1 MDPAKSDLVVSLKL
15 TEEQARYIENSKQF
29 LENET
34 GCKVSE
40 ATILNR
46 LLEKGLPHFEE
57 ELRRLR
63 AKANRDTKRFQRLHI
78 AYSQVKSP
86 SP

>member
-1 MDPAKSDLVVSLKL
+1 MNPANSDRTFFLHL
-15 TEEQARYIENSKQF
+15 TEEQARYLENTKQF

-34 GCKVSE
+34 GCTVTHAS
-40 ATILNR
+40 ILAR

-63 AKANRDTKRFQRLHI
+63 AKSSRETKRFPKIHL
-78 AYSQVKSP
+78 AYSRVDR
-86 SP
+86 

>member
-1 MDPAKSDLVVSLKL
+1 MNPANSERTISLHL
-15 TEEQARYIENSKQF
+15 TEEQARYIENARQF

-34 GCKVSE
+34 GCQVTHAS
-40 ATILNR
+40 ILNR

-63 AKANRDTKRFQRLHI
+63 AKANRETKRFPRIHL
-78 AYSQVKSP
+78 AYSRVDR
-86 SP
+86 

>member
-1 MDPAKSDLVVSLKL
+1 MDPANSEKVISLKL
-15 TEEQARYIENSKQF
+15 TEEQARYIENSRQF

-34 GCKVSE
+34 GCKVTE
-40 ATILNR
+40 ASILSR

-63 AKANRDTKRFQRLHI
+63 ATAKRDAKRFQRLHL
-78 AYSQVKSP
+78 AYSQASQ
-86 SP
+86 SL